1 MAALDSQQSL
11 SSQGSASLATSSSY
25 ATSSRSPAD
34 DDASSLSSSSEA
46 SEESKEP
53 EPYQLPH
60 DRAVAAMPDEDDE
73 DEDDGSYSRGTS
85 ESSGES
91 IVPDLGGDED
101 DDPSAKMAGAGLLG
115 YLGLGQET
123 KPPKDDYAYDF
134 EGEPEPEPDESYDF
148 GDDEEP
154 ELDEE
159 ELLAEEGLKD
169 DRLEARLALAYD
181 VATAGTSDRPDAMKA
196 PEFRKAVA
204 MMGRVFSKEE
214 TDRFFDEALA
224 FSEDKATLG
233 ISSERDERGLLK
245 RNVVEPNPQRNA
257 LALPKDDFVAY
268 FSKFVTRTV
277 DPREAAEHFRA
288 LVEGAAEQAL
298 RDPDDQ
304 GVNDE
309 LRAMADTKH
318 RRIDE
323 LFIYARDLRKVV
335 ASMSERLTD
344 EEADAFIREC
354 KPAPLAGAAD
364 GGLERVYFH
373 QYLNMLKDD
382 S

>member
-1 MAALDSQQSL
+1 MRRPTRQ
-11 SSQGSASLATSSSY
+11 T
-25 ATSSRSPAD
+25 
-34 DDASSLSSSSEA
+34 
-46 SEESKEP
+46 
-53 EPYQLPH
+53 
-60 DRAVAAMPDEDDE
+60 RA
-73 DEDDGSYSRGTS
+73 
-85 ESSGES
+85 
-91 IVPDLGGDED
+91 
-101 DDPSAKMAGAGLLG
+101 
-115 YLGLGQET
+115 
-123 KPPKDDYAYDF
+123 
-134 EGEPEPEPDESYDF
+134 

-154 ELDEE
+154 ELDED

-181 VATAGTSDRPDAMKA
+181 VATAGVSSGREHPMKA

-204 MMGRVFSKEE
+204 VMGRVFSKEE

-224 FSEDKATLG
+224 FSEDRSALG
-233 ISSERDERGLLK
+233 VSSERDERGLLK
-245 RNVVEPNPQRNA
+245 RNVVEANPRRHA
-257 LALPKDDFVAY
+257 LCLPKDDFVAY

-298 RDPDDQ
+298 RDPDTEAS
-304 GVNDE
+304 DE

-318 RRIDE
+318 RRVDE

-354 KPAPLAGAAD
+354 KPEPLVGAAD